1 LLFLKFIFV
10 FIIKVHYYKNF
21 CIFVFSLLIILILKY
36 HSSIYTFII
45 SSPNYDKL
53 KSYTVLIG
61 LLFALYLLI
70 ELGFTIAEYLIK
82 IENSLTSIYIQNALI
97 ISSQLEQT
105 RSLLR
110 IEELNKLFLDL
121 IINDDN

>member
-1 LLFLKFIFV
+1 VLFLKFIFV
-10 FIIKVHYYKNF
+10 SIIKVHYYKNF
-21 CIFVFSLLIILILKY
+21 CIFVFSLFIILILKY
-36 HSSIYTFII
+36 HSNIYTFLI

-97 ISSQLEQT
+97 INSQLEQT
-105 RSLLR
+105 RSLTQ
-110 IEELNKLFLDL
+110 IEELNNIFLDL
-121 IINDDN
+121 ILKD

>member
-1 LLFLKFIFV
+1 LLFFKLIFV
-10 FIIKVHYYKNF
+10 SIIKVHYYKNF

-82 IENSLTSIYIQNALI
+82 IENSLTSIYIQNALLI
-97 ISSQLEQT
+97 NSQLEQT
-105 RSLLR
+105 RSLTQ
-110 IEELNKLFLDL
+110 IEELNNIFLEL
-121 IINDDN
+121 ILKD

>member
-1 LLFLKFIFV
+1 MLFLKFNFV
-10 FIIKVHYYKNF
+10 SIIKVHYYKNF
-21 CIFVFSLLIILILKY
+21 CILVFSLLIILILKY

>member
-1 LLFLKFIFV
+1 MLFLKFIFV
-10 FIIKVHYYKNF
+10 SIIKVHYYKNF
-21 CIFVFSLLIILILKY
+21 CIFVFSLFIILILKY
-36 HSSIYTFII
+36 HSSIYTFLI

-105 RSLLR
+105 RSLIR

-121 IINDDN
+121 IINDEN